1 MTSESSPRSDL
12 AQLRDRLLHGNAE
25 PVEVAGGALARANS
39 NADGNV
45 YLALDRN
52 WTLAEA
58 AALPKRFPNPAQRPS
73 LYGIPVSLKDCFNLA
88 GFPTTCGSKFYA
100 ELHGTAGADSWI
112 AEKLRSQGAVIIGKT
127 HLHQLAY
134 GITGENADYGDC
146 AQPRSAAVLTGGSS
160 SGAAASV
167 QEGSALFAIGTDTGG
182 SIRAPAAL
190 CGLAGYRSSLGLGD
204 WRGGAHLA
212 SSFDTIGWLFRDLRD
227 APFLAHAL
235 LDLPLLE
242 FQPYQPLQIGSVD
255 DAFLHDC
262 VLPVRMAFEAFKAEL
277 KELGVSIGSLN
288 TAPWA
293 DSFDIFS
300 PIQAS
305 EAAILHAGHYH
316 HFEPDIAER
325 LNWGA
330 SIPPGELVEFRAQ
343 HERFRT
349 GFDRLFDTYDFLV
362 LPCAPVSFLLTGADH
377 TAARKKILRYTT
389 PASLAGTP
397 VVTIPLEGAGVQL
410 IARHGSDAA
419 LLAFAAWLGARR
431 QM

>member
-1 MTSESSPRSDL
+1 MTLESTVGSEL
-12 AQLRDRLLHGNAE
+12 AELRDRLLHGNAD
-25 PVEVAGGALARANS
+25 PVEVANRALAQANR
-39 NADGNV
+39 NADENV
-45 YLALDRN
+45 YLALDRD
-52 WTLAEA
+52 WTVAEA
-58 AALPKRFPNPAQRPS
+58 AALPGKFPDPAQRPA
-73 LYGIPVSLKDCFNLA
+73 LYGIPVSLKDCFDLA

-100 ELHGTAGADSWI
+100 ELNGAASADSWI
-112 AEKLRSQGAVIIGKT
+112 AEKLRSQGAVITGKT

-167 QEGSALFAIGTDTGG
+167 QESSAAFAIGTDTGG
-182 SIRAPAAL
+182 SIRVPAAL

-212 SSFDTIGWLFRDLRD
+212 PSFDTIGWLFRDIRD
-227 APFLAHAL
+227 APFLAHAV

-242 FQPYQPLQIGSVD
+242 FQPDPPPRIGSVD
-255 DAFLHDC
+255 DSFLHDC
-262 VLPVRMAFEAFKAEL
+262 ALPVRMAFEAFKAEL

-293 DSFDIFS
+293 NSFDVFS
-300 PIQAS
+300 PIQAH
-305 EAAILHAGHYH
+305 EAAMLHAGHFEK
-316 HFEPDIAER
+316 FEPNIAER

-330 SIPPGELVEFRAQ
+330 SISTEDLIELRAQ
-343 HERFRT
+343 HEQFRK

-362 LPCAPVSFLLTGADH
+362 MPCAPVSFLLAGADH
-377 TAARKKILRYTT
+377 SAARKKTLRYTT

-397 VVTIPLEGAGVQL
+397 VVTLPLEGAGVQL
-410 IARHGSDAA
+410 IARHGSDPR
-419 LLAFAAWLGARR
+419 LLAFAAWLGAER